1 MAFQALYEIVLL
13 WGSTAAMGVSFY
25 HVNPFAGYLII
36 PYLAWTTLA
45 TALNYTIYKNN
56 KPSIEP
62 AADEK
67 KK

>member
-1 MAFQALYEIVLL
+1 
-13 WGSTAAMGVSFY
+13 MGVSFY
-25 HVNPFAGYLII
+25 HVNPLAGYLII